1 MVQIRVHSIVY
12 TADNVLTPEVIRT
25 IYKQRKL
32 LDNIIAGGQNKTFKV
47 REISKEKNKKYL
59 PSNLPIPRI
68 SA

>member
-47 REISKEKNKKYL
+47 REILKEKKKKYL